1 MEDGELDEV
10 DKLKTKILTAW
21 HNVKYSWHVKTKTSF
36 SRNSPVFL
44 LGKCYHF
51 KSDDWVWADV
61 LDMDNQDSQGLKTVK
76 QGTLE
81 RSEGLYR
88 SLVEFSGSLKLSR
101 KTNDDPVPVG
111 SEQQGH
117 VPSPTLS
124 QDEICHRKIISWFA
138 DLPHPP
144 FGMHRLTEVGKS
156 LGKKAGDW
164 YGPAVVAHIIRK
176 ALQEAQE
183 PELQG
188 LAVYV
193 AQDCTVYVADLM
205 ETHSGG
211 AVILLIPVRLGG
223 EKVNSQYQDIIKGML
238 SLEFCIGIMGGKPKQ
253 SLYFVGFQD
262 DSLIYLDPHCCQPFV
277 DVTHS
282 DFPIQSFHCSSPKKM
297 PFSKMDPSC
306 TIGFYCGSNTE
317 LGKILEEI
325 RKVLNSPASP
335 DKYPL
340 FSFSPGHAH
349 EQQVAALGTWGL
361 DSGPQSPVP
370 QQHSGSQEFVFL

>member
-51 KSDDWVWADV
+51 KSDVLGGVAPGGEASDGVAPGGVAPGGVAPDRPSAACVPCNVEQFRRDFGSRVWLTYRRAFPPIGATGLTTDCGWGCTPIPPPSPSLIPSHPHPLPALIPSPALLSPSLILIPYWVWADV

-223 EKVNSQYQDIIKGML
+223 EKVNSQYQDIIKV
-238 SLEFCIGIMGGKPKQ
+238 IA
-253 SLYFVGFQD
+253 V
-262 DSLIYLDPHCCQPFV
+262 
-277 DVTHS
+277 
-282 DFPIQSFHCSSPKKM
+282 
-297 PFSKMDPSC
+297 
-306 TIGFYCGSNTE
+306 
-317 LGKILEEI
+317 
-325 RKVLNSPASP
+325 
-335 DKYPL
+335 
-340 FSFSPGHAH
+340 
-349 EQQVAALGTWGL
+349 
-361 DSGPQSPVP
+361 
-370 QQHSGSQEFVFL
+370 